1 MDHVVVTPAGRRAA
15 VLEVIASAKSRLVLS
30 LYRCDD
36 RRVLEALG
44 AASRRGVRVE
54 ALLTRRTGDRSSLRL
69 LHILLEQL
77 GVRVWR
83 YADPSVKYHAKY
95 VVADERTALVGSLNF
110 THRCFKKTSDFLVVT
125 SDHQVASSLVRLF
138 DTDCH
143 APSSAVPTGLS
154 PRLIVAPGHARADV
168 RTLLTEARHSIRLV
182 DPKLSDPSMLAL
194 LRAKAAAGVRITLLG
209 GPRVAGRRSHGK
221 LLLVDERLALVGSLA
236 LSTTNLDERRE
247 VALMLSGHAPVA
259 QLAHFFD
266 AAATSDPVHIGGS
279 LQPLASVA

>member
-1 MDHVVVTPAGRRAA
+1 
-15 VLEVIASAKSRLVLS
+15 
-30 LYRCDD
+30 
-36 RRVLEALG
+36 
-44 AASRRGVRVE
+44 
-54 ALLTRRTGDRSSLRL
+54 
-69 LHILLEQL
+69 
-77 GVRVWR
+77 
-83 YADPSVKYHAKY
+83 
-95 VVADERTALVGSLNF
+95 
-110 THRCFKKTSDFLVVT
+110 
-125 SDHQVASSLVRLF
+125 
-138 DTDCH
+138 
-143 APSSAVPTGLS
+143 
-154 PRLIVAPGHARADV
+154 V

-247 VALMLSGHAPVA
+247 VALMLSGHAAVA